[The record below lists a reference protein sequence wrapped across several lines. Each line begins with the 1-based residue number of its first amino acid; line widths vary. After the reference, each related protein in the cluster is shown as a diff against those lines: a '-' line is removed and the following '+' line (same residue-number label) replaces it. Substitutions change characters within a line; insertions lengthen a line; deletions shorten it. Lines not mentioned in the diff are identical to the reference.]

1 MYKPYMVVGP
11 HNGRGRSLG
20 DEPHDL
26 SQQVETE
33 ESLEAVQVQEMPA
46 MLNGKLK
53 FLRVW
58 F

>member
-33 ESLEAVQVQEMPA
+33 ESLEAVRVQE
-46 MLNGKLK
+46 
-53 FLRVW
+53 RCQQC
-58 F
+58 